1 MCLAGRREDADAVL
15 GQQVTQLREQGK
27 YAQALTVQRVRVANI
42 KKAEAVSPGTTGKE
56 IADSLALARQVFKE
70 GNSPLVAA
78 EE

>member
-1 MCLAGRREDADAVL
+1 LCLAGRREDADAVL
-15 GQQVTQLREQGK
+15 GQQVTQLREHK

-56 IADSLALARQVFKE
+56 IADSLAVARQVFKE
-70 GNSPLVAA
+70 GNSPEVAA